1 MVSKS
6 RFIKEWLCADLDAVF
21 IDKVRIALKFS
32 LPADFFTFVTIFPKS
47 CRLSCQNKQA
57 MDLAMQEI
65 KQNTFL
71 KEKDKLLGFIRN
83 RVSSSEEAE
92 DILQDVFYQFV
103 AGFETIES
111 LDRVTS
117 WLYSVARNKIIDRYR
132 RDAARPKKTDF
143 ELVTGSEDDA
153 TLTLQDILPDFD
165 NTPESTLLREAIWDE
180 ITDALE
186 ELPAD
191 QREIFIQNEIEER
204 SFREIAEETGVSIN
218 TLLSRKRYAI
228 LALRK
233 RLQSFYDDIIK

>member
-1 MVSKS
+1 
-6 RFIKEWLCADLDAVF
+6 
-21 IDKVRIALKFS
+21 
-32 LPADFFTFVTIFPKS
+32 
-47 CRLSCQNKQA
+47 
-57 MDLAMQEI
+57 MDIAMQEI

-83 RVSSSEEAE
+83 RVSPSEEAE

-143 ELVTGSEDDA
+143 ELVTGNDDDA
-153 TLTLQDILPDFD
+153 PLTLQDILPDLD
-165 NTPESTLLREAIWDE
+165 NSPESILLREAIWDE
-180 ITDALE
+180 ITDALA

-191 QREIFIQNEIEER
+191 QREIFILNEIEEK

-233 RLQSFYDDIIK
+233 RLQNFYDDIIK

>member
-1 MVSKS
+1 
-6 RFIKEWLCADLDAVF
+6 
-21 IDKVRIALKFS
+21 
-32 LPADFFTFVTIFPKS
+32 
-47 CRLSCQNKQA
+47 
-57 MDLAMQEI
+57 MDLAMQEL
-65 KQNTFL
+65 KQTTFL
-71 KEKDKLLGFIRN
+71 KEKDKLLGFFRN

-143 ELVTGSEDDA
+143 ELVTGNDDDA
-153 TLTLQDILPDFD
+153 PLTLQDILPDLD

-180 ITDALE
+180 ITDALA

-191 QREIFIQNEIEER
+191 QREIFVQNEIEEKG
-204 SFREIAEETGVSIN
+204 FREIAEETGVSIN

-228 LALRK
+228 IALRK
-233 RLQSFYDDIIK
+233 RLQSFYNDTLGE

>member
-1 MVSKS
+1 
-6 RFIKEWLCADLDAVF
+6 
-21 IDKVRIALKFS
+21 
-32 LPADFFTFVTIFPKS
+32 
-47 CRLSCQNKQA
+47 

-71 KEKDKLLGFIRN
+71 REKDKLLGFIRN

-143 ELVTGSEDDA
+143 ELISGKDDD
-153 TLTLQDILPDFD
+153 TPLTLQDILPDLD
-165 NTPESTLLREAIWDE
+165 NTPEATLLREAIWDE
-180 ITDALE
+180 ITDALD

-191 QREIFIQNEIEER
+191 QREIFILNEIEEK

>member
-1 MVSKS
+1 
-6 RFIKEWLCADLDAVF
+6 
-21 IDKVRIALKFS
+21 
-32 LPADFFTFVTIFPKS
+32 
-47 CRLSCQNKQA
+47 

-191 QREIFIQNEIEER
+191 QRGIFIQNEIEER